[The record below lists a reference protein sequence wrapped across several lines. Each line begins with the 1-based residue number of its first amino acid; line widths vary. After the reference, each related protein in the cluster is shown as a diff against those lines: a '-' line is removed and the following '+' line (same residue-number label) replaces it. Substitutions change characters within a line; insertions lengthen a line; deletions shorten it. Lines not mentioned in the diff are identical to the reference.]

1 MNKKKKKKST
11 SKPAST
17 AAKTDTTAKRDAAAV
32 PSPPTPSNANQTN
45 FGPAVFAQYFSFVL
59 LLLVIV
65 LVSVLFYEVMVAF
78 WIPLFLAAVLVVVFR
93 PWYDGIRAR
102 FKLGDAFAALL
113 TTASVLLIVLI
124 PLAAILVF
132 ATVESQQF
140 LRQFNSTKA
149 LENAKQVRTK
159 LGLELPLTLTQTQ
172 VEIEKLSSE
181 CSLDTA
187 TANRHQASL
196 FEIDQSTDELA
207 DFWKL
212 SRPAPATLLIDSGET
227 PSDSDQAE
235 LTADEV
241 PALNDHPNNS
251 VAWQIYL
258 TKLATVNQRYNAIDW
273 ANQSPS
279 IPEPAT
285 TDNSLTEI
293 RQQRLASFHRYKL
306 LLSELEVA
314 FDNFKTQQL
323 GGKTR
328 AWATTLLNPT
338 EEQSQVY
345 ITKITNQLRDT
356 LFVFGGKGLTYI
368 LFMVGGSIVMIV
380 AFYFFLL
387 DGKSMINAFKRL
399 SPLDDEHEQ
408 ELVDQFSR
416 VSRAVVVATLLSALV
431 QGLLAG
437 VGFYIAGLE
446 SIFLLTVLSAVL
458 AMVPF
463 LGAASVW
470 IPCALYLYFIDN
482 NMTAAI
488 GLAVYGA
495 AVISMADNVIKPLVL
510 HGQSKLH
517 PLFAFLSVIGGLAM
531 LGPIG
536 ILIGPMI
543 VAFLQTL
550 LEILHNEV
558 HELKQTSP
566 VESDNVA

>member
-1 MNKKKKKKST
+1 MNKKKKKRST

-17 AAKTDTTAKRDAAAV
+17 PAKTDTAAASSQ
-32 PSPPTPSNANQTN
+32 PASSNANQTN
-45 FGPAVFAQYFSFVL
+45 FGAAVFAQYFSFVL

-102 FKLGDAFAALL
+102 FKLGDAVAALL

-124 PLAAILVF
+124 PLAALLVF
-132 ATVESQQF
+132 ATVESQQV
-140 LRQFNSTKA
+140 LRQFNSTKV

-159 LGLELPLTLTQTQ
+159 LGLELPLAMTQTQ
-172 VEIEKLSSE
+172 VEIENLSE
-181 CSLDTA
+181 CSLDTV

-196 FEIDQSTDELA
+196 FEIEQSTDELA
-207 DFWKL
+207 DFWELK
-212 SRPAPATLLIDSGET
+212 RPAPATLLADSQETPNESTQPIRVDRGRDVSTILPSET
-227 PSDSDQAE
+227 PS
-235 LTADEV
+235 
-241 PALNDHPNNS
+241 LNDHPNNS
-251 VAWQIYL
+251 ASWQNYL
-258 TKLATVNQRYNAIDW
+258 TKLATVNQQYNAIDW
-273 ANQSPS
+273 PNESPS
-279 IPEPAT
+279 ISDP
-285 TDNSLTEI
+285 EI
-293 RQQRLASFHRYKL
+293 RQQRLASFHDYKL
-306 LLSELEVA
+306 QLSELEAA
-314 FDNFKTQQL
+314 FDNFKTRQL
-323 GGKTR
+323 GGKTK

-345 ITKITNQLRDT
+345 ITKITNQLRET

-380 AFYFFLL
+380 SFYFFLL

-408 ELVDQFSR
+408 ELVDQFSK

-437 VGFYIAGLE
+437 VGFYFANLE
-446 SIFLLTVLSAVL
+446 SIFLLTVLSGVL

-482 NMTAAI
+482 NITAAI
-488 GLAVYGA
+488 GLAIYGA
-495 AVISMADNVIKPLVL
+495 AVISMADNIIKPLVL

-558 HELKQTSP
+558 RELKQTAP
-566 VESDNVA
+566 VGSDNAA

>member
-1 MNKKKKKKST
+1 M
-11 SKPAST
+11 
-17 AAKTDTTAKRDAAAV
+17 
-32 PSPPTPSNANQTN
+32 
-45 FGPAVFAQYFSFVL
+45 
-59 LLLVIV
+59 
-65 LVSVLFYEVMVAF
+65 
-78 WIPLFLAAVLVVVFR
+78 
-93 PWYDGIRAR
+93 
-102 FKLGDAFAALL
+102 
-113 TTASVLLIVLI
+113 
-124 PLAAILVF
+124 
-132 ATVESQQF
+132 
-140 LRQFNSTKA
+140 
-149 LENAKQVRTK
+149 
-159 LGLELPLTLTQTQ
+159 
-172 VEIEKLSSE
+172 
-181 CSLDTA
+181 
-187 TANRHQASL
+187 
-196 FEIDQSTDELA
+196 
-207 DFWKL
+207 
-212 SRPAPATLLIDSGET
+212 
-227 PSDSDQAE
+227 
-235 LTADEV
+235 
-241 PALNDHPNNS
+241 
-251 VAWQIYL
+251 
-258 TKLATVNQRYNAIDW
+258 
-273 ANQSPS
+273 
-279 IPEPAT
+279 
-285 TDNSLTEI
+285 
-293 RQQRLASFHRYKL
+293 
-306 LLSELEVA
+306 A